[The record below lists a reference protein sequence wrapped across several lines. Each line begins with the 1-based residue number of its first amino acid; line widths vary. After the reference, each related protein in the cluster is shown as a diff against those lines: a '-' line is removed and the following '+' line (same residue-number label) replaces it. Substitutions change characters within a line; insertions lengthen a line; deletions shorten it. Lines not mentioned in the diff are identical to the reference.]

1 MAFMSFEPF
10 LYARND
16 LRFLCVEDLS
26 VKKSGKYYIYELCG
40 ENSHSNLIKNSTL
53 KTSENSQ
60 ISSENEQNLDKI
72 SHSNEPNLDK
82 NSQILDKNEPK
93 NSRPKSQNNEV
104 CKEKFS
110 YTALNDGLFGRHD
123 ELVITILKRKIIL
136 FRNFTRNLDN
146 FKEAKLRH
154 IVFSLLFF
162 CASSVFGAFC
172 VKNGFQSVDIAFF
185 MLFFLGFIMACIN
198 YALLKKQ
205 IAILS
210 TLEKQDFI
218 DYTHFR

>member
-40 ENSHSNLIKNSTL
+40 ENSHTNLAQNSLL

-60 ISSENEQNLDKI
+60 ISSKNEQNLDKI

-82 NSQILDKNEPK
+82 NEPK
-93 NSRPKSQNNEV
+93 NSRQKTQNNET

-110 YTALNDGLFGRHD
+110 YTALNDGLFSRHD

-162 CASSVFGAFC
+162 CASGVFGAFC

-198 YALLKKQ
+198 YALLKRQ

-210 TLEKQDFI
+210 TLDKQDFI
-218 DYTHFR
+218 NYTRGG

>member
-10 LYARND
+10 LYARSD
-16 LRFLCVEDLS
+16 LRFLCVDDLS

-40 ENSHSNLIKNSTL
+40 ENSHTNLAQNSLL

-60 ISSENEQNLDKI
+60 ISSKNEQNLDKI
-72 SHSNEPNLDK
+72 SHSNEPN
-82 NSQILDKNEPK
+82 LDKNEPK

-110 YTALNDGLFGRHD
+110 YTALNDGLFSRHD

-162 CASSVFGAFC
+162 CASGVFE
-172 VKNGFQSVDIAFF
+172 VV
-185 MLFFLGFIMACIN
+185 
-198 YALLKKQ
+198 
-205 IAILS
+205 
-210 TLEKQDFI
+210 
-218 DYTHFR
+218 

>member
-10 LYARND
+10 LYARSD
-16 LRFLCVEDLS
+16 LRFLCVDDLS

-40 ENSHSNLIKNSTL
+40 ENSHTNLAQNSLL

-60 ISSENEQNLDKI
+60 ISSKNKQNLDKI
-72 SHSNEPNLDK
+72 SHPNEPNLDK
-82 NSQILDKNEPK
+82 NESK

-110 YTALNDGLFGRHD
+110 YTALNDGLFSRHD

-162 CASSVFGAFC
+162 CASGVFGAFC

-218 DYTHFR
+218 NYTRGG

>member
-1 MAFMSFEPF
+1 MSFEPF

-16 LRFLCVEDLS
+16 LRFVCVEDLS
-26 VKKSGKYYIYELCG
+26 VKKSGKYFVYELCG
-40 ENSHSNLIKNSTL
+40 GNLSKNSRLNSTQNSPL
-53 KTSENSQ
+53 KESKNKQILNKNSQILDENERNVSENSQ
-60 ISSENEQNLDKI
+60 ISN
-72 SHSNEPNLDK
+72 
-82 NSQILDKNEPK
+82 KNEPK
-93 NSRPKSQNNEV
+93 NSNPQNNET

-110 YTALNDGLFGRHD
+110 YTALNDGLFGKHD

-162 CASSVFGAFC
+162 CASGVFGAFC

-198 YALLKKQ
+198 YALLKRQ

-210 TLEKQDFI
+210 TLDKQDFI
-218 DYTHFR
+218 NYTHSL